1 MLKRALIVAA
11 FAGLAACGW
20 LEDEE
25 QAQAPESQVKAGAEG
40 KAEEGRLS
48 IKGPGV
54 DLAINVPDALRG
66 RVQVDA
72 DSGVMPP
79 GAAVSGMHVQGDG
92 GDEGGG
98 RDSVE
103 LRFTVREAPD
113 RVIAWYRDP
122 ARARDFAVETASR
135 EGDEAV
141 LAGTSREG
149 GPFTVRLRA
158 RAGGGGG
165 TEGRLV
171 LVDRN

>member
-11 FAGLAACGW
+11 LAGLAACGSS
-20 LEDEE
+20 EE
-25 QAQAPESQVKAGAEG
+25 ESAPPSGGPVKAGAEG

-72 DSGVMPP
+72 DGGIMPP

-103 LRFTVREAPD
+103 LRFTVPEAPE
-113 RVIAWYRDP
+113 RVVAWYRDP
-122 ARARDFAVETASR
+122 ARTRDFSVATARR
-135 EGDEAV
+135 EGEEI
-141 LAGTSREG
+141 LLSGTSREG
-149 GPFTVRLRA
+149 GPFTVRLGA
-158 RAGGGGG
+158 RPGGG
-165 TEGRLV
+165 TDGRLV

>member
-11 FAGLAACGW
+11 LAGLAACGSSKDKS
-20 LEDEE
+20 EG
-25 QAQAPESQVKAGAEG
+25 AGAPVKAGAEG

-72 DSGVMPP
+72 DSGIMPP

-92 GDEGGG
+92 GNADGG

-103 LRFTVREAPD
+103 LRFSVREAPG
-113 RVIAWYRDP
+113 RVVAWYRDP
-122 ARARDFAVETASR
+122 ARARDFAVASASR
-135 EGDEAV
+135 EGEEIV
-141 LAGTSREG
+141 LTGTSGEG
-149 GPFTVRLRA
+149 GPFTVRLSA
-158 RAGGGGG
+158 RSGGG
-165 TEGRLV
+165 TDGRLV